1 MSKPSMKQFRGKKA
15 SLWQSAV
22 DRVAASAPVA
32 SPAAGLGNETA
43 ASPSGRTPPQ
53 NEDAAATL
61 ASADEIAATLDQGA
75 TPAIPP
81 PPSAAA
87 GFLDQ
92 VAFCSTTALRIAEA
106 RVKSIFTGDKTE
118 LRALQAEIGAK
129 FGGCGSKRTIAP
141 STVSDKATGRQF
153 EFWFITKDYSGS
165 SVHRKPVVF
174 EECVEDVARL
184 ATLFL
189 LRELAGGSAC
199 PT

>member
-1 MSKPSMKQFRGKKA
+1 MSKPTLKQFRGKKA

-32 SPAAGLGNETA
+32 SPAAGLGDEPA
-43 ASPSGRTPPQ
+43 PPPSGRTPPQ
-53 NEDAAATL
+53 GQDAAATL
-61 ASADEIAATLDQGA
+61 ASADEIAAMLDQGA

-129 FGGCGSKRTIAP
+129 FGSCDP
-141 STVSDKATGRQF
+141 Q
-153 EFWFITKDYSGS
+153 
-165 SVHRKPVVF
+165 
-174 EECVEDVARL
+174 
-184 ATLFL
+184 
-189 LRELAGGSAC
+189 
-199 PT
+199 

>member
-22 DRVAASAPVA
+22 DRVAAATPVA
-32 SPAAGLGNETA
+32 SPAAGLNDETVA
-43 ASPSGRTPPQ
+43 PRSGRTPPQ

-61 ASADEIAATLDQGA
+61 ASADALAAMLDQGA

-129 FGGCGSKRTIAP
+129 FGGCDPQWTAVIAERSPVDRCDCRVREGSRRIRP
-141 STVSDKATGRQF
+141 YSVSG
-153 EFWFITKDYSGS
+153 
-165 SVHRKPVVF
+165 P
-174 EECVEDVARL
+174 
-184 ATLFL
+184 
-189 LRELAGGSAC
+189 
-199 PT
+199 